1 MKNNDLF
8 DFAKRMVK
16 ALAVQFGST
25 CEVVRHDLTGGDLNH
40 TIIAIENGYIS
51 GRSPGDGP
59 SKIALEAIRDAK
71 ETHEDKLAYLT
82 KTRDGK
88 ILKSSTIFL
97 RDPKGKA
104 VGILA
109 INNDITFTVAAEQ
122 ALHSYNTSLQNTKE
136 PEPISTNVADLL
148 DSLIDQSIRM
158 VGKPASLMDKGEKIR
173 AIRFL
178 NDAGAFLITKSG
190 PKVCQVFGI
199 SKYTLY
205 SYLDEAKQSAASSGP
220 EDPDDAASDQ

>member
-1 MKNNDLF
+1 MKKNDPF
-8 DFAKRMVK
+8 DFARRLVK

-25 CEVVRHDLTGGDLNH
+25 CEVVLHDLTTDDLNH
-40 TIIAIENGYIS
+40 SIIAIENGHIS
-51 GRSPGDGP
+51 GRSIGDGP
-59 SKIALEAIRDAK
+59 SKIVLEAIHDSE
-71 ETHEDKLAYLT
+71 ETHSDKLAYLT

-97 RDPKGKA
+97 RNESGKIIG
-104 VGILA
+104 VLA
-109 INNDITFTVAAEQ
+109 INNDITFTVAGEQ
-122 ALHSYNTSLQNTKE
+122 ALHSYNTSLQTAKE

-148 DSLIDQSIRM
+148 DSLIDQSIHL
-158 VGKPASLMDKGEKIR
+158 VGKPAALMDKGEKIR
-173 AIRFL
+173 AIGFL

-205 SYLDEAKQSAASSGP
+205 SYLDEAKQSSDNSESD
-220 EDPDDAASDQ
+220 EDSD